1 MLREIQF
8 LLAEGLVHQQHGIA
22 RLRRAAALGDN
33 DAKRFVNPAGR
44 AVEDAGDPVGI
55 RVVDEID
62 LHRVATR
69 VPEGIGH
76 KHRAEGRTADADGQ
90 HMGEFEA
97 RGGPDGAVMYSAR
110 KLFDLSQGAADFG
123 GNCRRRGQLGA
134 RSQ

>member
-1 MLREIQF
+1 MLGEIQF
-8 LLAEGLVHQQHGIA
+8 LLAEGLVRQQHGIA
-22 RLRRAAALGDN
+22 GLRRAAALGDN
-33 DAKRFVNPAGR
+33 DAERFVQPAGR

-55 RVVDEID
+55 RVVDEVD

-69 VPEGIGH
+69 VPERVGD
-76 KHRAEGRTADADGQ
+76 KHRPECRTADADGQ
-90 HMGEFEA
+90 HMGELEA

-110 KLFDLSQGAADFG
+110 ELFDLGQGAADFG